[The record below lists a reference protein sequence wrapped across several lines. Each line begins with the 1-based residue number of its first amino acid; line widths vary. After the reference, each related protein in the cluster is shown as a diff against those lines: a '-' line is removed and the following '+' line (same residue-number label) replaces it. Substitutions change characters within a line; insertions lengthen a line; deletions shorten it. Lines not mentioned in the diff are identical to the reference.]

1 MTDDPAPSR
10 APATELELRFRA
22 VLAHLPPAEFRVADL
37 VRRDPVRV
45 AQLTVTELAEQAST
59 SAATVVRAAKSLG
72 FEGYPQLRFA
82 LATQAGQGAPGLDQ
96 EIPVVADIVDA
107 DDVAAMLAKLARFE
121 SSQLHATAA
130 LASAAALETVA
141 TRVAESRRCCL
152 FGVGASGL
160 VAQDL
165 GQKLTR
171 IGLPVWVHAEQDAA
185 VAAASL
191 LGQDDVALA
200 VSHAGETPGAYEP
213 IRRASAAGAFTAAI
227 TADPRSTLARLVDEI
242 MLTSGAEFG
251 LRSAA
256 VGSRTS
262 QLLLV
267 DTIFVRVAQ
276 LTPRAASALQETYD
290 AISATRGRSR

>member
-1 MTDDPAPSR
+1 
-10 APATELELRFRA
+10 
-22 VLAHLPPAEFRVADL
+22 VLARLSPAEFRVADL

-72 FEGYPQLRFA
+72 YEGYPQLRFA
-82 LATQAGQGAPGLDQ
+82 LATQAGRSAQRFDRDVPL
-96 EIPVVADIVDA
+96 VADIVDA
-107 DDVAAMLAKLARFE
+107 DDVATMLAKLARFE
-121 SSQLHATAA
+121 SSQLSATAA

-141 TRVAESRRCCL
+141 TRIARAPRCCL

-165 GQKLTR
+165 GQKLSR
-171 IGLPVWVHAEQDAA
+171 IGLTVWVHAEQDAA

-191 LGQDDVALA
+191 LGQGDVALA

-213 IRRASAAGAFTAAI
+213 IRRARAAGAFTAAI
-227 TADPRSTLARLVDEI
+227 TADPRSTIARLVDEVL
-242 MLTSGAEFG
+242 LTSGAEFG

-276 LTPRAASALQETYD
+276 LTPGAAAALQETYD

>member
-1 MTDDPAPSR
+1 
-10 APATELELRFRA
+10 LHA
-22 VLAHLPPAEFRVADL
+22 VLGHLSPAEFRVADL

-82 LATQAGQGAPGLDQ
+82 LAKQAGRSAAPSGQDV
-96 EIPVVADIVDA
+96 PMVADIVDS
-107 DDVAAMLAKLARFE
+107 DDVATMLAKLSRFE
-121 SSQLHATAA
+121 SSQLSATAA
-130 LASAAALETVA
+130 LTSAAALETVA
-141 TRVAESRRCCL
+141 TRIARARRCCL

-171 IGLPVWVHAEQDAA
+171 IGLTAWVHAEQDAG
-185 VAAASL
+185 VGAASL
-191 LGQDDVALA
+191 LGTDDVALA

-213 IRRASAAGAFTAAI
+213 IRRASTAGAFTAAI
-227 TADPRSTLARLVDEI
+227 TADPRSTLARLVDEVV
-242 MLTSGAEFG
+242 LTSGAEFG
-251 LRSAA
+251 LRAAA

-267 DTIFVRVAQ
+267 DTIFVRVVQ
-276 LTPRAASALQETYD
+276 LTPGAAAALQETYD
-290 AISATRGRSR
+290 AISATRGRGGGR